1 MEDEVLLEL
10 LFSRWNVLGSASTV
24 LAISAGNAVSTE
36 LVATPAWNLKT
47 RSIGKDN
54 LPILVCTSELVK
66 HAGG

>member
-36 LVATPAWNLKT
+36 LVATPACNLKT